1 MELKTKYQYT
11 NFIYPYMVDETK
23 YDKYILKLLKDK
35 NCKFKLFEKEKD
47 LDIYNFFL
55 PYIRNYLF
63 PTFEFRNEKL
73 KDFKELSIETK
84 SKIISKHNMACF
96 EYYLDEDVQGK
107 MGEENGIFFDVEK
120 IEIICFKTG
129 ICFLSLKTH
138 IDGTESFSDIL
149 DFNYRFKTLCS
160 EFSNLKDYENI
171 KIQTNSFKDI
181 KDIKEF
187 TQMITGVNKKKTLLE
202 EEQLDDSQF
211 YNYSYMCIES
221 DKWNEKND
229 FSGIEN
235 EFLKYANV
243 LPSNYA
249 SDFDKQNI
257 EQNLHIIEKM
267 KYSKTGVTKT
277 NCNVMSSGIDT
288 YNYTK
293 LPFEYENQ
301 YFYAYILVLY
311 KKLFLKKTNSQFK
324 NYDKIGKMRINFINF
339 TKALWEKEITI
350 DDTGTLYYKTLE
362 KTLELEELYE
372 EIKTKYEIIYKDL
385 NIEKNNVYY
394 SVIVI
399 LLIFSLIFNTIN
411 ILFLMYLL
419 G

>member
-11 NFIYPYMVDETK
+11 NFIYPYVIDEEK
-23 YDKYILKLLKDK
+23 YDKYILRLLKDK
-35 NCKFKLFEKEKD
+35 NCKLKLFEKEKD

-55 PYIRNYLF
+55 PHIRNYLF
-63 PTFEFRNEKL
+63 PTFEFRNEIL
-73 KDFKELSIETK
+73 KEFNGLSNDAK
-84 SKIISKHNMACF
+84 SKIIAKHNMVCF
-96 EYYLDEDVQGK
+96 DYYLDENIQGK
-107 MGEENGIFFDVEK
+107 IGEEDGIFFDVER

-129 ICFLSLKTH
+129 ICFLTLKTH
-138 IDGTESFSDIL
+138 IDETSSFLDIL
-149 DFNYRFKTLCS
+149 DFNYRFKTICS
-160 EFSNLKDYENI
+160 EFSKLKDFENI
-171 KIQTNSFKDI
+171 KIQTNAFKDI

-187 TQMITGVNKKKTLLE
+187 TQMITGVNKKKNILGGELLE
-202 EEQLDDSQF
+202 EDQF
-211 YNYSYMCIES
+211 YNYSYVCIES

-229 FSGIEN
+229 FSVIEN

-249 SDFDKQNI
+249 SDFDKKNI
-257 EQNLHIIEKM
+257 EQNLHIIEKL
-267 KYSKTGVTKT
+267 KYSKTAVTKT
-277 NCNVMSSGIDT
+277 NCNLICSGIDT

-301 YFYAYILVLY
+301 YFYTYILALY
-311 KKLFLKKTNSQFK
+311 KKMFLKKMNTQFK
-324 NYDKIGKMRINFINF
+324 DYERISKMRANFINF
-339 TKALWEKEITI
+339 TREFWEKEITI
-350 DDTGTLYYKTLE
+350 DDTGTLFYKTVE

-372 EIKTKYEIIYKDL
+372 EIRSKYEIIYKDL

-394 SVIVI
+394 SIIVI

-419 G
+419 S

>member
-277 NCNVMSSGIDT
+277 NCNVMCSGIDT